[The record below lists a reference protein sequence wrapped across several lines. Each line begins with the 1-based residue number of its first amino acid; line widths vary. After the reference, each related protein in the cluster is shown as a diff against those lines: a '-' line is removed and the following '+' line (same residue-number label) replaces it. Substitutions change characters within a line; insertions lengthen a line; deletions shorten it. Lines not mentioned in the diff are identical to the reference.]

1 MFEYLTAAK
10 SVIDR
15 LSQREKL
22 LVLLTGLGLL
32 YVLMYENGVAIQQK
46 KLDALNSDIVKL
58 VQKNQV
64 YKQEYNNLTQ
74 NFKQAIQSKTQ
85 QLSNLD
91 NKLKKLKLIDRDY
104 PTVQK
109 LLTELLSDFKGLE
122 LISLET
128 LSATTMID
136 AQELR
141 KQPYHIRF
149 QGTFPEVLNY
159 LTKIK
164 ESAPM
169 LHWESFI
176 YQVTKFPV
184 ANIDMTFYIY
194 ELNKPN
200 QMQVS
205 P

>member
-1 MFEYLTAAK
+1 MFEYLTSLK
-10 SVIDR
+10 TVVDK
-15 LSQREKL
+15 LSIREKS
-22 LVLLTGLGLL
+22 LVMLTGLALL

-46 KLDALNSDIVKL
+46 KIDARNSGIVKL
-58 VQKNQV
+58 AQKNQI

-74 NFKQAIQSKTQ
+74 GFKQAIQRKTQ
-85 QLSNLD
+85 QLSKLD
-91 NKLKKLKLIDRDY
+91 NKLKKLKLMDRDY
-104 PTVQK
+104 PTVKK

-128 LSATTMID
+128 LSATPVID
-136 AQELR
+136 AVALR
-141 KQPYHIRF
+141 KQPYRIRF

-159 LTKIK
+159 LTEIK

-169 LHWESFI
+169 LHWESFA

-200 QMQVS
+200 QAQVS